1 MRKIFADKLSDVI
14 HMLQL
19 ARKTGRLSVE
29 HLVEGGLSE
38 QGTILFVNG
47 QITQAS
53 TGAHQGA
60 SALAKLQTWKGCHF
74 AFCLGDTSSQEAS
87 KQNNGTHKGPSA
99 LPAYRLQ
106 EIDRPRFSHMG
117 LSRVHWH
124 LFLLVDGQRSVP
136 QLARLLGRSMQETGT
151 LLFELERA
159 HLIQR

>member
-1 MRKIFADKLSDVI
+1 MRQVFADKLSDVI

-19 ARKTGRLSVE
+19 ARKSGQLSVE

-38 QGTILFVNG
+38 QGTIFFVNG

-53 TGAHQGA
+53 TGTYQGA
-60 SALAKLQTWKGCHF
+60 SALAKLQTWEGCHF
-74 AFCLGDTSSQEAS
+74 AFCLGDTASQEVN
-87 KQNNGTHKGPSA
+87 KKNNGTHKEPSA
-99 LPAYRLQ
+99 LPPYRLQ
-106 EIDRPRFSHMG
+106 EVGKPRFSHMG

-124 LFLLVDGQRSVP
+124 LFLLVDGQRSVS